1 MLNQWRTEGRMARLV
16 IGAAVVVFLA
26 LIAIVGP
33 FFRSFDEAKYLGIGY
48 SMLAGDGPKTVFG
61 SVFLPHSPLWPTILA
76 APDVWFHIDPFAWG
90 QLLNAISGAD
100 ILLLVGW
107 LGWRFRPAVGA
118 LAIAGYLAIP
128 YLQDLTRTARLDVP
142 AAALVL
148 AYLVVGIE
156 AVRRDSVRWAL
167 VAGGI
172 FAAAFLVKEI
182 VLPVAPVPF
191 LVGLLIGRPL
201 ATLAR
206 VAAATLLV
214 AVAGTAWWFIEFAGY
229 TREVYRLGAPDRW
242 LVPLYVGAAVAVV
255 VGLAAPWLV
264 RQPAARRLSA
274 RIEARLPADR
284 GRRLRTGAA
293 WGLALLWF
301 LAFVVFFA
309 RNPELKGVGLV
320 SPSQYG
326 LYVRT
331 WLPTLVLKVL
341 AAVLGLGVVLGF
353 AARWRMAGRPAEWFD
368 SLVLS
373 LLCSAPLVM
382 LVVAVGEPP
391 RNYLAQIGLIVVLS
405 SIGWLHAL
413 GWYLARRGSRALV
426 IVPVALGA
434 VVVGFG
440 ARVTGSIPTVVG
452 AAAGAAIGLLAGAWW
467 AGIEIGGRRLPGSA
481 GIEPE
486 EAPSAEAPSAA
497 APSAA
502 ARPRD
507 SPSSAQPV
515 ATRPD
520 AATAATSRTWS
531 GPLAVIVVATFV
543 VAAVSLTG
551 HALATRESGSG
562 AVRAAAVSRASSWIE
577 GHVPAGSRIGFGS
590 FLGYETAVDLAGR
603 YSMVQIHQ
611 SLAVVDPAAPLGL
624 AQFGA
629 PPVDDWI
636 AIDVSRREREFYAFR
651 ASTFGAAVIK
661 TKIAYYVYLSGP
673 NTSVPALLGALTAEH
688 GFRLVDQASFSTVS
702 PAGVHSTTEFHVFAV
717 DPARVDLT
725 GSSLFATP
733 LALDRLVGL
742 LVDDPATLPATAVGL
757 AARATTWPDAAAST
771 PILDRLRTLS
781 AR

>member
-1 MLNQWRTEGRMARLV
+1 MLNQWRTEGRGARLV
-16 IGAAVVVFLA
+16 IGAAVVVFLV

-48 SMLAGDGPKTVFG
+48 SMLAGDGPRTVFG
-61 SVFLPHSPLWPTILA
+61 AVFLPHSPLWPTILA

-90 QLLNAISGAD
+90 QGLNAISGAG

-107 LGWRFRPAVGA
+107 LGWRLRPAVGA
-118 LAIAGYLAIP
+118 LAVAGYLAIP

-148 AYLVVGIE
+148 AYLAVGIE

-167 VAGGI
+167 LAGGI

-182 VLPVAPVPF
+182 VLPLAPVPF

-201 ATLAR
+201 ARLAR

-214 AVAGTAWWFIEFAGY
+214 AVAGTAWWFIQFAGY
-229 TREVYRLGAPDRW
+229 THEVYRLGAPDRW
-242 LVPLYVGAAVAVV
+242 LVPLYVGAAVVV
-255 VGLAAPWLV
+255 VAGLGAPWLA
-264 RQPAARRLSA
+264 RQPAARRLST
-274 RIEARLPADR
+274 RIEDRLPAGR
-284 GRRLRTGAA
+284 GHRLRVGAA

-320 SPSQYG
+320 SPSQYA

-353 AARWRMAGRPAEWFD
+353 AARWRMAGPPAEWFD

-391 RNYLAQIGLIVVLS
+391 RNYLAQIGLLVVLS
-405 SIGWLHAL
+405 ATGWLHAL

-440 ARVTGSIPTVVG
+440 ARLTGSIPTVVG

-481 GIEPE
+481 GPGTGDARPGET
-486 EAPSAEAPSAA
+486 
-497 APSAA
+497 
-502 ARPRD
+502 RPRD
-507 SPSSAQPV
+507 TPPGDASSGAEPV
-515 ATRPD
+515 AARPD
-520 AATAATSRTWS
+520 AATVATSRIWS
-531 GPLAVIVVATFV
+531 APLAAIVLATFV

-629 PPVDDWI
+629 APVDDWI

-651 ASTFGAAVIK
+651 AGTFGAAVIK

-673 NTSVPALLGALTAEH
+673 NTSVPALLGALTAQH
-688 GFRLVDQASFSTVS
+688 GFQLVDQASFSTVS

-725 GSSLFATP
+725 DSSLFATP

-742 LVDDPATLPATAVGL
+742 LVDDPATLPATAAGL
-757 AARATTWPDAAAST
+757 AARATTWPDAAAAT

>member
-1 MLNQWRTEGRMARLV
+1 MLNQWRTEGRAARLV

-48 SMLAGDGPKTVFG
+48 SMLAGDGPRTVFG
-61 SVFLPHSPLWPTILA
+61 SIFLPHSPLWPTILA

-90 QLLNAISGAD
+90 QLLNAISGAG

-118 LAIAGYLAIP
+118 LAVAGYLAIP

-214 AVAGTAWWFIEFAGY
+214 AVAGTAWWFIQFAGY
-229 TREVYRLGAPDRW
+229 THEVYRLGAPDRW
-242 LVPLYVGAAVAVV
+242 LVPLYIGAAVAVV
-255 VGLAAPWLV
+255 AGLAAPWLA
-264 RQPAARRLSA
+264 RQPAALRLSA
-274 RIEARLPADR
+274 RIEDRLPA
-284 GRRLRTGAA
+284 GRHRLRVGVV

-326 LYVRT
+326 LYLRT

-341 AAVLGLGVVLGF
+341 AAVLALGVGLGFV
-353 AARWRMAGRPAEWFD
+353 ARWRMAGRPAEWFD

-391 RNYLAQIGLIVVLS
+391 RNYLAQVGLLVVLS
-405 SIGWLHAL
+405 SIGWLQAL
-413 GWYLARRGSRALV
+413 GWYLARRRSRVFVL
-426 IVPVALGA
+426 VPVALGA

-440 ARVTGSIPTVVG
+440 ARVTGSIPTVAG

-481 GIEPE
+481 GPGDDEV
-486 EAPSAEAPSAA
+486 
-497 APSAA
+497 
-502 ARPRD
+502 
-507 SPSSAQPV
+507 SPHPV
-515 ATRPD
+515 
-520 AATAATSRTWS
+520 TAATSRTWS
-531 GPLAVIVVATFV
+531 APLASIVLATFV

-590 FLGYETAVDLAGR
+590 FLGYETAVDLAGH

-611 SLAVVDPAAPLGL
+611 SLAVVDPAGPLGL

-651 ASTFGAAVIK
+651 ASTFGDAVVN

-673 NTSVPALLGALTAEH
+673 NTSVPALLGALTPEH
-688 GFRLVDQASFSTVS
+688 GFQLVDQASFSTVS
-702 PAGVHSTTEFHVFAV
+702 PAGVHSTTELHVFAV

-725 GSSLFATP
+725 DSSLFATP
-733 LALDRLVGL
+733 PALDRLVGL
-742 LVDDPATLPATAVGL
+742 LVDDPATLPATAAGL
-757 AARATTWPDAAAST
+757 AARATTWPDAAAAT
-771 PILDRLRTLS
+771 PILDRLRTVS
-781 AR
+781 VR